1 MEKEKAFLLWF
12 DQLERKDVASPVVS
26 LLPWPS

>member
-12 DQLERKDVASPVVS
+12 DQLERKDVAIAGGKSPWAS
-26 LLPWPS
+26 